1 MMTTKRNRY
10 ISIVTVLYLLF
21 ALAWIVLS
29 DSLLS
34 GFSNIEAVTWLSTV
48 KGVFFV
54 IVTTALFFLA
64 MRAVP
69 QLPAR
74 EQEALGNPLLEAFH
88 PQYKI
93 RWPIYVLAIA
103 LPLSVLLLRVAMAP
117 SFENRPMLIM
127 FVLPII
133 LSAMLGGLGP
143 GLLSTLIAGL
153 GLSYFVIPP
162 LNSFAIKTSQDV
174 LQLGF
179 LVVNGIAVSL
189 LSEALRQ
196 SLSKVQNN
204 RNLLDAI
211 IRGTSDA
218 IFVKDVKGRYVLANE
233 SVMKFVGKPLHEVI
247 GHDDYALFPPESAQ
261 MIANVDRGVIAN
273 GEIQSHDEYI
283 DTFDGKSLVFM
294 VTKGPMLD
302 KAGKVQG
309 LFGIARDITER
320 KEAEAALKESEA
332 AMKVAQRLAAVGSWN
347 WDVRTD
353 VHTWSEEVY
362 MIYGRD
368 TSMPPAI
375 YPEVQQYFTPESWT
389 RLASAVEQAV
399 KKFTS
404 YTCDAEV
411 IRPDGSHRWIIAR
424 GEAVQDTEGNLIRL
438 HGSVQDITERKVAA
452 MQLQA
457 SEERLQMAIAAT
469 SEALWDWDVP
479 SGKVYRSQHYY
490 EMTGYAE
497 SEDTQD
503 LEFIKRQIYPDDVA
517 LVLQHIK
524 NFRNT
529 HYSDVDFEYRLLTKQ
544 GEIKW
549 VHTRGRVVSRDAEGN
564 ALRVVGTLADIN
576 EKKIIAAELLEREQR
591 LERVMLGSDLGYW
604 DWDLISNTF
613 KVSAR
618 WETMLGYEP
627 GEMDVSPEHW
637 PDHVHPDDM
646 KAAHTSLDRHIKG
659 QTASHDM
666 ELRLRSKSGEWRWIL
681 TRGAIVAWD
690 ENGKPLIMSGTHTDI
705 TSQKILEM
713 TQREAATVFSS
724 SFEGIM
730 VVNPSGCITKIN
742 PAFTRITGYT
752 EKEVYGKSTRILAS
766 GRHNA
771 SFYAEMWKAVKEDD
785 FWRGEIW
792 NKRKNG
798 EVFPELLS
806 ISSVHDAAGE
816 IQHYIGIFTD
826 ISELKTHEAE
836 LDRMAHYDPL
846 TGAPNRR
853 LLADRLG
860 QAVNRANRTNK
871 SLAVCFLDLDGFKEI
886 NDKYGHATGDRLLIG
901 VTENLKHVLRADDT
915 LARLGG
921 DEFAVLLSDISSAEE
936 SAMVL
941 DRVLIGVSKPIQI
954 DLKSISISASIGV
967 SLYPDDNVD
976 ADTLLRHADHA
987 MYLAKEAGKNRYH
1000 LFDPENDRKAQQR
1013 RQILERLEIALDQ
1026 DEFVLYYQ
1034 PKVDL
1039 ISGEI
1044 VGAEALIRWQ
1054 HPNRGIL
1061 SPAEFLPH
1069 IYGSKLEKPLGEWVI
1084 KAAIQQAY
1092 HWQLRGIAIRVS
1104 ANISAHH
1111 LLAPE
1116 FCDYLQTA
1124 LRVHPYFQAS
1134 NFELEVLETAAIAD
1148 MEQAVAIL
1156 NRCRQLGVHFS
1167 LDDFGTGYSSLTYLR
1182 KLPVDTLKIDQSF
1195 VRDMLTDVEDM
1206 DIVEGV
1212 IRLAGA
1218 FDRQVIAEGVETMAH
1233 GAKLLELGCRLAQG
1247 YGIAR
1252 PMPAD
1257 QFIDWSVRW
1266 KTEAR
1271 WRDLRSKPALQVLQ

>member
-1 MMTTKRNRY
+1 MMTTLRNRY
-10 ISIVTVLYLLF
+10 ISIVTMLYLLF
-21 ALAWIVLS
+21 ALAWIFLS
-29 DSLLS
+29 DSLLTS
-34 GFSNIEAVTWLSTV
+34 FSDIEAITWLSTI

-54 IVTTALFFLA
+54 IITTALFFLA

-69 QLPAR
+69 QLSADSR
-74 EQEALGNPLLEAFH
+74 DTMDGALLATFQ
-88 PQYKI
+88 PQKQI
-93 RWPIYVLAIA
+93 RWPIYALAIA
-103 LPLSVLLLRVAMAP
+103 LPVSVLLLRIAMST

-143 GLLSTLIAGL
+143 GLLSTMVASTGL
-153 GLSYFVIPP
+153 VYFVIPP
-162 LNSFAIKTSQDV
+162 LYSFTFKTNQDM
-174 LQLGF
+174 LQMGF
-179 LVVNGIAVSL
+179 LLVNGIAVSI
-189 LSEALRQ
+189 LSEAVRQ
-196 SLSKVQNN
+196 SLLKVQNN

-218 IFVKDVKGRYVLANE
+218 IFVKDLEGRYILANE
-233 SVMKFVGKPLHEVI
+233 STARFVGKSVQEIV
-247 GHDDYALFPPESAQ
+247 GKDDYSLFPKNSAGQ
-261 MIANVDRGVIAN
+261 IAKIDQSVIAS
-273 GEIQSHDEYI
+273 GEIRSHDESI
-283 DTFDGKSLVFM
+283 DTLDGKSMVFM

-302 KAGKVQG
+302 NAGNVQG

-332 AMKVAQRLAAVGSWN
+332 AMKVAQRLASVGSWN
-347 WDVRTD
+347 WDIRTD
-353 VHTWSEEVY
+353 VHTWSDEVY
-362 MIYGRD
+362 AIYGRD
-368 TSMPPAI
+368 PALPPAI
-375 YPEVQQYFTPESWT
+375 YPEVQKYFTPESWA
-389 RLASAVEQAV
+389 RLADAVEYAI
-399 KKFTS
+399 KNSFP
-404 YTCDAEV
+404 YACDAEV
-411 IRPDGSHRWIIAR
+411 VRPDGSHRWIIAR
-424 GEAVQDTEGNLIRL
+424 GEALLDNEGQLIRL
-438 HGSVQDITERKVAA
+438 HGSVQDITERKMAA

-479 SGKVYRSQHYY
+479 SNTVYRSQRYF
-490 EMTGYAE
+490 EMTGYTE
-497 SEDTQD
+497 EEDSQD
-503 LEFIKRQIYPDDVA
+503 LEFIKRKIHPDDLS
-517 LVLQHIK
+517 LVLQCMAD
-524 NFRNT
+524 FRT
-529 HYSDVDFEYRLLTKQ
+529 PHCSDIDFEYRLVTKQ
-544 GEIKW
+544 GEVKW
-549 VHTRGRVVSRDAEGN
+549 VHTRGSVVSRDAEGK

-576 EKKIIAAELLEREQR
+576 EKKLIEAELLEREQR

-604 DWDLISNTF
+604 DWDLRSNAF

-627 GEMDVSPEHW
+627 GEMKVDPEHW
-637 PDHVHPDDM
+637 PDYIHPDDL
-646 KAAHTSLDRHIKG
+646 KASHASLDRHIKG
-659 QTASHDM
+659 LTTSHEL
-666 ELRLRSKSGEWRWIL
+666 ELRLRTKSGEWRWVL

-690 ENGKPLIMSGTHTDI
+690 AEGKPLIMSGTHTDI
-705 TSQKILEM
+705 TAQKMMEL

-730 VVNPSGCITKIN
+730 VVNPVGCITKIN

-752 EKEVYGKSTRILAS
+752 EKEVCGQSTKLLAS
-766 GRHNA
+766 GHHNA
-771 SFYAEMWKAVKEDD
+771 SFYAEMWNAVKEDD

-798 EVFPELLS
+798 EIFPELLS
-806 ISSVHDAAGE
+806 ISSVRDATGE

-846 TGAPNRR
+846 TGSPNRR

-871 SLAVCFLDLDGFKEI
+871 SLAVCYLDLDGFKEI
-886 NDKYGHATGDRLLIG
+886 NDKYGHAVGDRLLIG

-936 SAMVL
+936 SAMIL
-941 DRVLIGVSKPIQI
+941 DRILVGISKPIQI
-954 DLKSISISASIGV
+954 DSKSVSISASIGV

-1000 LFDPENDRKAQQR
+1000 LFDPESDRKAQQR
-1013 RQILERLEIALDQ
+1013 RQILERLEIALDNN
-1026 DEFVLYYQ
+1026 EFILYYQ

-1039 ISGEI
+1039 ITGEI

-1061 SPAEFLPH
+1061 APGEFLTY

-1092 HWQLRGIAIRVS
+1092 HWQLRGIPVRVS

-1116 FCDYLQTA
+1116 FCDYLQAA
-1124 LRVHPYFQAS
+1124 LRVHPYFEAS

-1148 MEQAVAIL
+1148 MELAVAIL
-1156 NRCRQLGVHFS
+1156 NRCRQMGIHFS

-1195 VRDMLTDVEDM
+1195 VRDMLTDVEDL

-1257 QFIDWSVRW
+1257 QFVEWSVRW

-1271 WRDLRSKPALQVLQ
+1271 WRDLRARPALQILH